1 MDSGSDEKKNIS
13 IRSNHVDNAKQTVI
27 SAADKWLARN
37 RSLVLRQTPVWAQ
50 SFAVLLVSLGTFA
63 VAGASIFKIDE
74 VVTVQGQLEA
84 QEGITEVKS
93 PVSGKISSVFFK
105 DGELVARGQ
114 TLVVFDTRQA
124 IKQKSTLERLIE
136 VEKRDLKN
144 KINLL
149 NDKKE
154 VLMQKLSTSNEIT
167 LQLEKLVEEG
177 GFQRVQYLKQLDTVY
192 ELNSNIK
199 AVDLEIRRVNL
210 ESEKALGQM
219 LNQLSQVDLQIQYQ
233 QIEAPVDGI
242 IFEPKAAIDSVIRE
256 GERILTIVPQ
266 KGLRAQVYVPNK
278 DIGFVKPGQAAR
290 IRVDAFPYSR
300 YGELSGEVTQIGANS
315 LEPDAINNYYRFPI
329 KVNIDKPYLETKEV
343 RIPLRSGM
351 AITVNMKL
359 REKRVISLLSD
370 LLVDQTDSIRSIR
383 QQ

>member
-1 MDSGSDEKKNIS
+1 MDSGSDEQKNIS

-177 GFQRVQYLKQLDTVY
+177 GFQRVQYLQQLDTVY

-300 YGELSGEVTQIGANS
+300 YGNF
-315 LEPDAINNYYRFPI
+315 R
-329 KVNIDKPYLETKEV
+329 
-343 RIPLRSGM
+343 
-351 AITVNMKL
+351 
-359 REKRVISLLSD
+359 
-370 LLVDQTDSIRSIR
+370 
-383 QQ
+383 

>member
-1 MDSGSDEKKNIS
+1 MDSGSNEKKNIS
-13 IRSNHVDNAKQTVI
+13 IRSNHVDKAKHTVI

-177 GFQRVQYLKQLDTVY
+177 GFQRVQYLQQLDTVY

>member
-1 MDSGSDEKKNIS
+1 M
-13 IRSNHVDNAKQTVI
+13 
-27 SAADKWLARN
+27 
-37 RSLVLRQTPVWAQ
+37 
-50 SFAVLLVSLGTFA
+50 
-63 VAGASIFKIDE
+63 
-74 VVTVQGQLEA
+74 
-84 QEGITEVKS
+84 
-93 PVSGKISSVFFK
+93 SGKISSVFFK

-177 GFQRVQYLKQLDTVY
+177 GFQRVQYLQQLDTVY

-278 DIGFVKPGQAAR
+278 DIGFVNQVR
-290 IRVDAFPYSR
+290 LQ
-300 YGELSGEVTQIGANS
+300 ELELMHFHTVVMGNFQ
-315 LEPDAINNYYRFPI
+315 
-329 KVNIDKPYLETKEV
+329 V
-343 RIPLRSGM
+343 R
-351 AITVNMKL
+351 
-359 REKRVISLLSD
+359 
-370 LLVDQTDSIRSIR
+370 
-383 QQ
+383 

>member
-1 MDSGSDEKKNIS
+1 MDSGSDEQKNIS

-177 GFQRVQYLKQLDTVY
+177 GFQRVQYLQQLDTVY